1 MDRLVRKDFM
11 AGENIRSAGEGFTAA
26 SAAYLNSFYTIV
38 LYLIDLREFLS
49 KRDNMQTILIIE
61 DERDLAELVAF
72 NLEQEGYRAVISLD
86 GLEGLETA
94 ARLLPDLIL
103 LDLMLP
109 GMLGTE
115 VCKRLKKSEETLRIP
130 VVMLT
135 AKGEEIDKVVGFE
148 VGADDYV
155 VKPFSTRELL
165 LRVRAVLRRTATEAV
180 ASTIIK
186 VGAITIDAERHLVSV
201 NGEEVSFTTTEFKL
215 LDTLVK
221 RLGRVQSRDVLL
233 RDVWGYNFVE
243 DTRTVDTHITRL
255 RTKMGEAGEMIK
267 TVRGFG
273 YKMEE
278 K

>member
-1 MDRLVRKDFM
+1 VLYQRYPGKYLFRKD
-11 AGENIRSAGEGFTAA
+11 
-26 SAAYLNSFYTIV
+26 
-38 LYLIDLREFLS
+38 D
-49 KRDNMQTILIIE
+49 MQTILIIE
-61 DERDLAELVAF
+61 DEKDLAELVAF
-72 NLEQEGYRAVISLD
+72 NLEQEGYRTVIAPD
-86 GLEGLETA
+86 GIEGLEVA
-94 ARLLPDLIL
+94 ARVLPDLIL

-115 VCKRLKKSEETLRIP
+115 VCKRLKKNEEISRIP
-130 VVMLT
+130 VIMVT

-148 VGADDYV
+148 VGAEDYV

-165 LRVRAVLRRTATEAV
+165 LRVKAVLRRTATEAAV
-180 ASTIIK
+180 VSPVIK
-186 VGAITIDAERHLVSV
+186 VGAITIDTDRHLVAV

-215 LDTLVK
+215 LHTLVK

-243 DTRTVDTHITRL
+243 DTRTVDTHVTRL
-255 RTKMGEAGEMIK
+255 RTKMREAGEMIK

>member
-1 MDRLVRKDFM
+1 M
-11 AGENIRSAGEGFTAA
+11 E
-26 SAAYLNSFYTIV
+26 
-38 LYLIDLREFLS
+38 
-49 KRDNMQTILIIE
+49 TILIIE
-61 DERDLAELVAF
+61 DERDLADLLAF
-72 NLEQEGYRAVISLD
+72 NLEKEGFRTVIATD
-86 GLEGLETA
+86 GIEGLGA
-94 ARLLPDLIL
+94 ASRVVPDLIL

-115 VCKRLKKSEETLRIP
+115 LCKNLKKSERTCRIP
-130 VVMLT
+130 VIMLT

-165 LRVRAVLRRTATEAV
+165 LRVRAVLRRAV
-180 ASTIIK
+180 TLVAANPVIT
-186 VGAITIDAERHLVSV
+186 VGAVTIDTERHLVMV
-201 NGEEVSFTTTEFKL
+201 NDEEIGFTSTEFKL
-215 LDTLVK
+215 LYTLVT

-243 DTRTVDTHITRL
+243 DTRTVDTHVTRL

-273 YKMEE
+273 YKLEV
-278 K
+278 

>member
-1 MDRLVRKDFM
+1 
-11 AGENIRSAGEGFTAA
+11 
-26 SAAYLNSFYTIV
+26 
-38 LYLIDLREFLS
+38 
-49 KRDNMQTILIIE
+49 MQTILIIE
-61 DERDLAELVAF
+61 DERDLAGLIAF
-72 NLEQEGYRAVISLD
+72 NLEKEGYKTVIATD
-86 GLEGLETA
+86 GVEGLDTA
-94 ARLLPDLIL
+94 ARVMPDLVL

-115 VCKRLKKSEETLRIP
+115 VCKNLKKIEKTSRIP
-130 VVMLT
+130 VIMLT

-165 LRVRAVLRRTATEAV
+165 LRVKAVLRRVVSEVV
-180 ASTIIK
+180 ASPVIK
-186 VGAITIDAERHLVSV
+186 VGAITIDTERHMVMV
-201 NGEEVSFTTTEFKL
+201 NGEEITFTTTEFKL
-215 LDTLVK
+215 LHTLVK

-243 DTRTVDTHITRL
+243 DTRTVDTHVTRL

-273 YKMEE
+273 YKLEVQ
-278 K
+278 